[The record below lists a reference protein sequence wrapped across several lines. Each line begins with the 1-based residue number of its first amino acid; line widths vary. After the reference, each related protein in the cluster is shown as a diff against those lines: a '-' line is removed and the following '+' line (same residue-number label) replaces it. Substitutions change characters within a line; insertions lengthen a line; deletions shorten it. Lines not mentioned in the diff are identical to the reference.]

1 MQRMLGAQSS
11 LILQGL
17 WQLTAHKSRRTLLR
31 TKYLIQSQQ
40 QFAKR
45 LTFIFYFGSKK
56 IKGIPRLSKLSATS
70 LQHTKQPFHLCCTG
84 HRCAGGLLQT
94 HSLIPP
100 SQGGGKK
107 HQWADGAQTALLGG
121 MIFTSPVF
129 SSRGREHLNYA
140 HVVIH
145 GHIIIQAGDQ
155 SQYSHL
161 WRMTNVAH
169 HLHGLGLVPQMKLR
183 GTERSFYFSRGQ
195 RLPEWSHNLKN
206 TGTQGLINQ
215 QALALIQGSF
225 FTCGHFSH
233 VGIQGYWCT
242 STFG

>member
-56 IKGIPRLSKLSATS
+56 NKRHPQAEQAVSYKPPAHKAAISS
-70 LQHTKQPFHLCCTG
+70 LLHRASLCWWVITNPLLNSPISG
-84 HRCAGGLLQT
+84 RGEKHR
-94 HSLIPP
+94 
-100 SQGGGKK
+100 
-107 HQWADGAQTALLGG
+107 WADGAQTALLGG
-121 MIFTSPVF
+121 MLFTSPVF

-183 GTERSFYFSRGQ
+183 GT
-195 RLPEWSHNLKN
+195 
-206 TGTQGLINQ
+206 
-215 QALALIQGSF
+215 
-225 FTCGHFSH
+225 
-233 VGIQGYWCT
+233 
-242 STFG
+242 

>member
-70 LQHTKQPFHLCCTG
+70 LQHTKQPFHLCYAG

-100 SQGGGKK
+100 SQGQGKK
-107 HQWADGAQTALLGG
+107 SLVSWWGPNSPPRRHVIYQPCVLLTWQRALKLP
-121 MIFTSPVF
+121 TCSHTW
-129 SSRGREHLNYA
+129 SHNHTGRRSVPEQPSLR
-140 HVVIH
+140 
-145 GHIIIQAGDQ
+145 D
-155 SQYSHL
+155 
-161 WRMTNVAH
+161 VAH
-169 HLHGLGLVPQMKLR
+169 HLHGLGHIPQMKLR
-183 GTERSFYFSRGQ
+183 GREIFLLFKRTMAAWMK
-195 RLPEWSHNLKN
+195 P
-206 TGTQGLINQ
+206 
-215 QALALIQGSF
+215 
-225 FTCGHFSH
+225 
-233 VGIQGYWCT
+233 
-242 STFG
+242 